1 MQVSR
6 RCGCVDA
13 ETGRQRGVTCP
24 RLPADDDHGSW
35 YFAVQIRGLDGQR
48 QRIRQGGYT
57 DPEEAQAAGRALAAA
72 DHDGAG
78 AGCTLGQWLARWLA
92 TKNALRPSTRQ
103 GYATHIRLYLDP
115 RLGKIRLHKLTS
127 RDVNGLLTTL
137 ASRPSPTGRR
147 LSPATA
153 VRIHATLRTALNAA
167 VRARLIPVNPANG
180 AELPRP
186 RRPHPVFWT
195 AGRTARWHQA
205 GERPAVAVWTEQQLA
220 AFLTSVAQDRLYAAW
235 WLAALRGLRRG
246 ELAGLRWTD
255 VDLQGAELTVAQQR
269 VHADGQVM
277 VGPPKSA
284 ASCRVVALDAETIQ
298 VLARHRER
306 HEELRATADAG
317 WQDSGYVFTTA
328 TGTPL
333 RPDYL
338 TGRFRRLVAASG
350 LPPIRLH
357 DLRHG
362 AATLALAAHTDLKV
376 VQAML
381 GHASIV
387 LTADT
392 YVSVLPDVA
401 HEAARETAQLVLNAA
416 SALGRQLGS

>member
-1 MQVSR
+1 M
-6 RCGCVDA
+6 
-13 ETGRQRGVTCP
+13 TCP

-35 YFAVQIRGLDGQR
+35 YFAVQVHGLDGQR
-48 QRIRQGGYT
+48 QRVRQGGYA
-57 DPEEAQAAGRALAAA
+57 DPEEAQAAGRALATA

-78 AGCTLGQWLARWLA
+78 AGCTLGEWLARWPA
-92 TKNALRPSTRQ
+92 SKDALRPSTRQ
-103 GYATHIRLYLDP
+103 GYATHICLYLIP
-115 RLGKIRLHKLTS
+115 QLGRILLHRLSS
-127 RDVNGLLTTL
+127 RDVNGLLAAL

-147 LSPATA
+147 LSPATV

-186 RRPHPVFWT
+186 RRPHPVVWT
-195 AGRTARWHQA
+195 AGRTARWQQA
-205 GERPAVAVWTEQQLA
+205 GERPAVAVWTDQQLA
-220 AFLTSVAQDRLYAAW
+220 AFLTGVAQDRLYAAW

-255 VDLQGAELTVAQQR
+255 VDVQAAELTVAQQR
-269 VHADGQVM
+269 VHADGQVV

-284 ASCRVVALDAETIQ
+284 ASCRVVALDAETVR
-298 VLARHRER
+298 VLRRHRER
-306 HEELRATADAG
+306 QEELSARAGTR
-317 WQDSGYVFTTA
+317 WRESGYVFTTA
-328 TGTPL
+328 TGAAL

-338 TGRFRRLVAASG
+338 TGRFRRLVTASG
-350 LPPIRLH
+350 QPPIRLH

-362 AATLALAAHTDLKV
+362 AATLALAARTDLKV

-392 YVSVLPDVA
+392 YVSVLPEVA
-401 HEAARETAQLVLNAA
+401 HEAARETARLVLNAA
-416 SALGRQLGS
+416 SALGRPLSG